1 MADLIK
7 LVEQEFAKVRENIP
21 GFKPGDTIN
30 VHVKIKEGN
39 KERIQQF
46 QGTVIQRRGAG
57 TNGESFTVRKIS
69 NGVGVERI
77 FPIVSPNIDKIEIVK
92 EGKVRRAKLYYLKG
106 KHGKA
111 ARIREKVQEIK
122 TVKSH
127 PKTGWLFCFRRIFN
141 AIKNTIEMLKKP
153 RNSSELAYY

>member
-46 QGTVIQRRGAG
+46 QGTVIQRRGTG
-57 TNGESFTVRKIS
+57 TNGETFTVRKIS

-77 FPIVSPNIDKIEIVK
+77 FPIVSPNIDKIEIIK
-92 EGKVRRAKLYYLKG
+92 QGSVRRAKLYYLKG

-111 ARIREKVQEIK
+111 ARIKEKV
-122 TVKSH
+122 
-127 PKTGWLFCFRRIFN
+127 
-141 AIKNTIEMLKKP
+141 
-153 RNSSELAYY
+153 